1 MSYRKDRDAKWE
13 YEFEASNILGTES
26 RVSVNNGNIS
36 NSINETFILPR
47 LITFR
52 VRYQL

>member
-1 MSYRKDRDAKWE
+1 MSYRKDEDAKWE

-26 RVSVNNGNIS
+26 RISVNNGNIA
-36 NSINETFILPR
+36 NRINEILILPR

-52 VRYQL
+52 LRYQI